1 MPRGR
6 GARDLSPRAAG
17 VPYVCTM
24 LLLQLVLA
32 ASTSS
37 SVNAAALTA
46 PLSPAATRVPL
57 YRLFEM
63 QVTNTNTS
71 AVNKYTDVWLNATFL
86 EPSSSGRQIPFF
98 GFYDGGT
105 DNLWKLRFMPNVT
118 GRWSF
123 RYSFSDGSMRGT
135 GEFDCVLE
143 GRSPGI
149 MMPLKT
155 NPRWFSYGG
164 DTPVFIKSYYVKAG
178 GITRQPIDW
187 VSKNVYQKMV
197 DRGYNHHMSSGFLPV
212 LPLTAAWDGQPLQ
225 DGPAAINHT
234 IYTDP
239 ASPSTSMMQDVWT
252 SLEEHLGFL
261 NDHDI
266 AVDFFQG
273 FSSQGPDS
281 GHLQFGAMNETEKRW
296 WVSYVVARLAPYA
309 NIFGYV
315 YSWETGGRGDDLHL
329 AELLHEF
336 DIFRHM
342 VTYEDANAIASNWYN
357 LTDWDFASVEVYG
370 GVDAHHNM
378 TLAAYRGKPV
388 YFTEAHLLWRSFWFA
403 AEASIPSTAWAITT
417 AGGSW

>member
-1 MPRGR
+1 MI
-6 GARDLSPRAAG
+6 
-17 VPYVCTM
+17 
-24 LLLQLVLA
+24 A
-32 ASTSS
+32 ASLRVTPALA
-37 SVNAAALTA
+37 AAALLA
-46 PLSPAATRVPL
+46 MFPAWAASSVASPTAATVPL

-63 QVTNTNTS
+63 QVTNSNTS
-71 AVNKYTDVWLNATFL
+71 ATNKYTDVWLNATFS
-86 EPSSSGRQIPFF
+86 EPSPSGRHIPFY
-98 GFYDGGT
+98 GFYTGT
-105 DNLWKLRFMPNVT
+105 DSVWNLRFMPNVT

-123 RYSFSDGSMRGT
+123 RYSFSDGSMGGG

-143 GRSPGI
+143 GQSPGV
-149 MMPLKT
+149 MMPLKD

-164 DTPVFIKSYYVKAG
+164 DKPVFIKSYYVKAG

-197 DRGYNHHMSSGFLPV
+197 DHGYNHHMSSGFLPV
-212 LPLTAAWDGQPLQ
+212 LPLDAAWDGQPLE

-239 ASPSTSMMQDVWT
+239 RSPSTSMQPDVWA
-252 SLEEHLGFL
+252 SLEEHLSYL

-273 FSSQGPDS
+273 FSSQGPNS
-281 GHLQFGAMNETEKRW
+281 GNLQFYAMNETTKRW
-296 WVSYVVARLAPYA
+296 WVSYVVARLAPFA

-315 YSWETGGRGDDLHL
+315 YSWETAGRGGDLHL
-329 AELLHEF
+329 AQLLHEC

-357 LTDWDFASVEVYG
+357 LTEWDFASVEVYG

-378 TLAAYRGKPV
+378 TLAAYRQKPV

-403 AEASIPSTAWAITT
+403 SEDSIPSTAWAITT
-417 AGGSW
+417 AAGSW

>member
-1 MPRGR
+1 MVKPKTT
-6 GARDLSPRAAG
+6 PW
-17 VPYVCTM
+17 
-24 LLLQLVLA
+24 VLA
-32 ASTSS
+32 AL
-37 SVNAAALTA
+37 AALAALVTLGTA
-46 PLSPAATRVPL
+46 PSPTAAIPL

-63 QVTNTNTS
+63 QVTNLNTS
-71 AVNKYTDVWLNATFL
+71 AANKYTDVWLNATFSV
-86 EPSSSGRQIPFF
+86 PSSSGGGHQIPFW
-98 GFYDGGT
+98 GFYTGADSV
-105 DNLWKLRFMPNVT
+105 WKLRFMPNVT

-123 RYSFSDGSMRGT
+123 RYLFSDGSMGGG

-143 GRSPGI
+143 GQSPGV
-149 MMPLKT
+149 MMPLKE

-164 DTPVFIKSYYVKAG
+164 DKPVFIKSYYVKAG

-197 DRGYNHHMSSGFLPV
+197 DHGYNHHMSSGFLPV
-212 LPLTAAWDGQPLQ
+212 LPLNAAWDGQPLE

-239 ASPSTSMMQDVWT
+239 RSPSTSMQPDVWA
-252 SLEEHLGFL
+252 SLEEHLGYL

-281 GHLQFGAMNETEKRW
+281 GHLQFGAMNETTKRW
-296 WVSYVVARLAPYA
+296 WVAYVVARLAPFA

-329 AELLHEF
+329 AQLLHEF

-342 VTYEDANAIASNWYN
+342 VTYEDANAIASNWC
-357 LTDWDFASVEVYG
+357 E
-370 GVDAHHNM
+370 GVSLQYWLF
-378 TLAAYRGKPV
+378 TPELQWQSRGK
-388 YFTEAHLLWRSFWFA
+388 RR
-403 AEASIPSTAWAITT
+403 I
-417 AGGSW
+417 